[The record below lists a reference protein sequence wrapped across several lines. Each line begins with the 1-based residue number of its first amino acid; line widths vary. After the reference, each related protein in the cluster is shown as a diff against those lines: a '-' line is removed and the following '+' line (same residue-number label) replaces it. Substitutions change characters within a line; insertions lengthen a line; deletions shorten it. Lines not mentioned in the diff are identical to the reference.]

1 MYLQLYKGYIT
12 FCLISNIYLSITCII
27 QLSGMR
33 LNILYSLFLLIVSNT
48 LAEQLNVQDLNNRI
62 YTTSLYNDK
71 ASEFMRALSS
81 KTSATPA
88 RHTPIPTAAPTI
100 SPTPNPTSS
109 PTPAQHTPIP
119 TAAPTISP
127 TPNPT
132 SSPTPAQHT
141 PIPTAAPTLSP
152 TPNPTSSPTPSPT
165 PIPTSSP
172 TPLPTPIPTPNPTLA
187 PTPNPTAAPTL
198 APTPNPTL
206 APTPNP
212 TLAPT
217 PNPTAAPTLAPT
229 PNPTLAPTPNPTLAP
244 TPNPTLAPTPNP
256 TAAPTLAPTPN
267 PTLAP
272 TPNPTLVPG
281 LGSTV
286 TLTPIT
292 NLNITYKTNEF
303 NLTCSVYYNYNKE
316 LRKCILKHKWVEVF
330 TKVIWGLLAI
340 SFVMLIFHREFRFF
354 ITTIIFITIALYN
367 RYTVHI
373 SNEVMYVFTGL
384 VVISG
389 CCMIE
394 KLKCKQK
401 DIERTPIASQEFNN
415 VAPGNVVYMVPQP
428 TQSG

>member
-119 TAAPTISP
+119 TAAPT
-127 TPNPT
+127 
-132 SSPTPAQHT
+132 
-141 PIPTAAPTLSP
+141 LSP

-206 APTPNP
+206 APTPN
-212 TLAPT
+212 
-217 PNPTAAPTLAPT
+217 PTLAPT

-428 TQSG
+428 TQSV

>member
-109 PTPAQHTPIP
+109 PTP
-119 TAAPTISP
+119 
-127 TPNPT
+127 
-132 SSPTPAQHT
+132 
-141 PIPTAAPTLSP
+141 
-152 TPNPTSSPTPSPT
+152 SPT

-206 APTPNP
+206 APTPN
-212 TLAPT
+212 
-217 PNPTAAPTLAPT
+217 
-229 PNPTLAPTPNPTLAP
+229 
-244 TPNPTLAPTPNP
+244 
-256 TAAPTLAPTPN
+256 PTLAPTPN

-428 TQSG
+428 TQSV

>member
-1 MYLQLYKGYIT
+1 
-12 FCLISNIYLSITCII
+12 
-27 QLSGMR
+27 MR

-119 TAAPTISP
+119 TAAPT
-127 TPNPT
+127 
-132 SSPTPAQHT
+132 
-141 PIPTAAPTLSP
+141 LSP

-165 PIPTSSP
+165 HIPTSSP

-229 PNPTLAPTPNPTLAP
+229 PNPTLA
-244 TPNPTLAPTPNP
+244 
-256 TAAPTLAPTPN
+256 
-267 PTLAP
+267 
-272 TPNPTLVPG
+272 PG

-367 RYTVHI
+367 RYTVNI

-428 TQSG
+428 TQSV

>member
-1 MYLQLYKGYIT
+1 
-12 FCLISNIYLSITCII
+12 
-27 QLSGMR
+27 
-33 LNILYSLFLLIVSNT
+33 
-48 LAEQLNVQDLNNRI
+48 
-62 YTTSLYNDK
+62 
-71 ASEFMRALSS
+71 
-81 KTSATPA
+81 
-88 RHTPIPTAAPTI
+88 
-100 SPTPNPTSS
+100 
-109 PTPAQHTPIP
+109 
-119 TAAPTISP
+119 
-127 TPNPT
+127 
-132 SSPTPAQHT
+132 
-141 PIPTAAPTLSP
+141 
-152 TPNPTSSPTPSPT
+152 
-165 PIPTSSP
+165 
-172 TPLPTPIPTPNPTLA
+172 
-187 PTPNPTAAPTL
+187 
-198 APTPNPTL
+198 
-206 APTPNP
+206 
-212 TLAPT
+212 
-217 PNPTAAPTLAPT
+217 
-229 PNPTLAPTPNPTLAP
+229 
-244 TPNPTLAPTPNP
+244 
-256 TAAPTLAPTPN
+256 
-267 PTLAP
+267 
-272 TPNPTLVPG
+272 
-281 LGSTV
+281 V

-428 TQSG
+428 TQSV